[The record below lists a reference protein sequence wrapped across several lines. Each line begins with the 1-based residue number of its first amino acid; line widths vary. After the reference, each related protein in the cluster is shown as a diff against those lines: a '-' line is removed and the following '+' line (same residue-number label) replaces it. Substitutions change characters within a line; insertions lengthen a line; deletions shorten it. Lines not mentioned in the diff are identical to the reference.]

1 MNSDLG
7 ESQFS
12 DAALNSEGESS
23 SPNTSSGAASP
34 LLLEHSDDSGG
45 ELSAESRNV
54 APYSFEPSDLE
65 SDDAS
70 ASPSATSD
78 NDAEDDRL
86 ADLSW

>member
-1 MNSDLG
+1 MDSDLS

-23 SPNTSSGAASP
+23 SPHTSSGAASP

-54 APYSFEPSDLE
+54 APYSFEPSD
-65 SDDAS
+65 DAS

-78 NDAEDDRL
+78 NDAEDDML